1 MKIEARSVG
10 VRLKIFYCAV
20 DTTADTFSH
29 FADADDGFGNMTGG
43 KLASGKVRLQ
53 IFCGDYRSIGG

>member
-29 FADADDGFGNMTGG
+29 FAYTDDGPRDMTGG
-43 KLASGKVRLQ
+43 NLASGKVRLQ
-53 IFCGDYRSIGG
+53 ILCGDYRSIGG